1 MPTSQLWACDKS
13 LLFARPKFT
22 PDWLGLESESQTQVA
37 GWCLPGLLLLPPY
50 LHSSLFPFSIPLF
63 LSPVFLLL
71 PLNIFNGPACSLQF
85 ITGAAMQSVLLP
97 SRFTWS
103 SIHLN
108 LQLWARFPL
117 VLATQNLVCGPA
129 APAFPGSM
137 LEMLRARPRPRHA
150 ETESSF

>member
-22 PDWLGLESESQTQVA
+22 QDWLELESESQTQVA
-37 GWCLPGLLLLPPY
+37 GRCLPGLPLLPPY
-50 LHSSLFPFSIPLF
+50 LHSSLFPFSFPLF

-71 PLNIFNGPACSLQF
+71 NIFNGPACALQF
-85 ITGAAMQSVLLP
+85 VTGAAMQSVLLP

-103 SIHLN
+103 RIHLN
-108 LQLWARFPL
+108 LQFWTRFPP

-129 APAFPGSM
+129 APAFPGSV
-137 LEMLRARPRPRHA
+137 LEMQNARPRSRQA
-150 ETESSF
+150 ETSSAF